1 MFQETSSCLKL
12 VFMNAPSP
20 QQHAPEFVRAGG
32 FTQPHPQ
39 TLATK
44 IRHCYGKGEAEL
56 NPRGAGGRVL
66 CIMAGSCHLR
76 GWLGRLGRKTSCVSF
91 CPSKS
96 LVEVLGRWKG
106 WGVPGKCQQASFWR
120 LYMRSKHNPSTIPM
134 SCFCQEKSFVTLSSC
149 CSASPAGL
157 A

>member
-76 GWLGRLGRKTSCVSF
+76 GGLGRLGRKHLV
-91 CPSKS
+91 CPSVPPKVW
-96 LVEVLGRWKG
+96 LKCWAAGRA
-106 WGVPGKCQQASFWR
+106 GV
-120 LYMRSKHNPSTIPM
+120 
-134 SCFCQEKSFVTLSSC
+134 CQESVSKPHFGVYI
-149 CSASPAGL
+149 
-157 A
+157 